1 VKSYIRLLQNNPNF
15 GKLWSAQVVSLLGDW
30 FNTIVLSTRVV
41 NYSDGSGLAIS
52 LFLMARF
59 LPPLIVGPFAG
70 VLVDRF
76 DRKRILIYSNI
87 LRTGI
92 VLLFLLTTTP
102 NTLWLIY
109 VLTSVQFTL
118 SALFEPGQSAITPS
132 LVSHNDL
139 VLANTL
145 ASITWSVML
154 AVGAIIGGAVSAIF
168 GESFALIFDALTFAV
183 AAWIISRINVTTLEF
198 QSDSSPQSNI
208 QGGSFMDG
216 LRFLN
221 ANRRIAAVLLVK
233 GGGSLGNVDVLMT
246 IYATQIFVLGKNG
259 QLSLGIMY
267 SAFGLGAIL
276 GPLILNR
283 FHSGGTGQLRRLV
296 IIGFIWAALG
306 WLIIGLAGTLAIAS
320 LALLIRG
327 MGGSANW
334 TYSSV
339 IIQKSVPDRFLG
351 RVFSLDLAVFQ
362 LATVLSIFV
371 HGTLID
377 FLTSRIEKAQ
387 LLNLHHIALGH
398 ELDMLLGFY
407 ITDKIALI
415 AFGTAFVS
423 LIPLVLWT
431 FAVPRMERR
440 ELALAIGLSD

>member
-1 VKSYIRLLQNNPNF
+1 
-15 GKLWSAQVVSLLGDW
+15 
-30 FNTIVLSTRVV
+30 
-41 NYSDGSGLAIS
+41 
-52 LFLMARF
+52 
-59 LPPLIVGPFAG
+59 
-70 VLVDRF
+70 
-76 DRKRILIYSNI
+76 
-87 LRTGI
+87 
-92 VLLFLLTTTP
+92 
-102 NTLWLIY
+102 LWLIY
-109 VLTSVQFTL
+109 VLTIIQFTL

-371 HGTLID
+371 HGSLID

-387 LLNLHHIALGH
+387 LLNLHRISLGH

>member
-109 VLTSVQFTL
+109 VLTIIQFTL

>member
-1 VKSYIRLLQNNPNF
+1 
-15 GKLWSAQVVSLLGDW
+15 
-30 FNTIVLSTRVV
+30 
-41 NYSDGSGLAIS
+41 
-52 LFLMARF
+52 
-59 LPPLIVGPFAG
+59 
-70 VLVDRF
+70 
-76 DRKRILIYSNI
+76 
-87 LRTGI
+87 
-92 VLLFLLTTTP
+92 
-102 NTLWLIY
+102 
-109 VLTSVQFTL
+109 
-118 SALFEPGQSAITPS
+118 
-132 LVSHNDL
+132 
-139 VLANTL
+139 
-145 ASITWSVML
+145 
-154 AVGAIIGGAVSAIF
+154 
-168 GESFALIFDALTFAV
+168 
-183 AAWIISRINVTTLEF
+183 
-198 QSDSSPQSNI
+198 
-208 QGGSFMDG
+208 
-216 LRFLN
+216 
-221 ANRRIAAVLLVK
+221 
-233 GGGSLGNVDVLMT
+233 
-246 IYATQIFVLGKNG
+246 
-259 QLSLGIMY
+259 
-267 SAFGLGAIL
+267 LGAIL

>member
-1 VKSYIRLLQNNPNF
+1 LQNNPNF
-15 GKLWSAQVVSLLGDW
+15 TKLWSAQVVSLLGDW

-41 NYSDGSGLAIS
+41 SYSDGSGLAIS
-52 LFLMARF
+52 IFLMARF

-109 VLTSVQFTL
+109 ALTIIQFTL

-154 AVGAIIGGAVSAIF
+154 AAGAIIGGAVSAIF

-183 AAWIISRINVTTLEF
+183 AAWLISRINVTTLES
-198 QSDSSPQSNI
+198 QPETSPQSNL

-246 IYATQIFVLGKNG
+246 IYATQIFVLGKSG

-296 IIGFIWAALG
+296 IVGFIWAALG
-306 WLIIGLAGTLAIAS
+306 WVIIGLAGTILIAS

-362 LATVLSIFV
+362 LATVLSILV
-371 HGTLID
+371 HGSLID
-377 FLTSRIEKAQ
+377 FLTSQIEKAQ
-387 LLNLHHIALGH
+387 LLYLHRMALGH

-407 ITDKIALI
+407 IADKIALI
-415 AFGTAFVS
+415 AFGTALVS
-423 LIPLVLWT
+423 LIPLALWT

-440 ELALAIGLSD
+440 ELALAIGLGD